1 MSFKVVIDSCGEL
14 TDEMK
19 ASGCFETASL
29 MIQVDDHTIVDDATF
44 DQADFLR
51 RVAASPNCP
60 KSSCPSPEA
69 YRAAFDCD
77 ADHVF
82 AVTLSS
88 KLSGSYNSAVLGMN
102 LLKEEKPDAKVY
114 IFDSRSASIGETL
127 IGLKIQECEE
137 QGLPFEEIIDKV
149 EAYIDSQMTWFVLEN
164 LETLRKNGRLSKVKA
179 FVATALRIKP
189 VMVSTP
195 EGEIAYLPNP
205 HLQENLAFC
214 FQMQLACGRYP
225 GFARKIYLK
234 GLRYNLHV
242 RPRSALIEVGAQT
255 NTYEEALNAMEPLA
269 ELLDTVLGKRQ
280 MGQQ

>member
-1 MSFKVVIDSCGEL
+1 MSFRVVIDSCGEL

-19 ASGCFETASL
+19 ASGCFKTASL
-29 MIQVDDHTIVDDATF
+29 MLQVDDHNIVDDESF

-69 YRAAFDCD
+69 YRSALDCD
-77 ADHVF
+77 ADHIF
-82 AVTLSS
+82 AVTLSA

-102 LLKEEKPDAKVY
+102 LLKEEKPDAKIYV
-114 IFDSRSASIGETL
+114 FDSRSASVGETL

-137 QGLPFEEIIDKV
+137 QGLPFEEIIEKV

-195 EGEIAYLPNP
+195 EGEIAQLDQARGMNKALVRMVDSIVEKVSNP
-205 HLQENLAFC
+205 EQTLIAISHCNCPERA
-214 FQMQLACGRYP
+214 QMVKETLINRLHP
-225 GFARKIYLK
+225 K
-234 GLRYNLHV
+234 GVLV
-242 RPRSALIEVGAQT
+242 
-255 NTYEEALNAMEPLA
+255 
-269 ELLDTVLGKRQ
+269 LDTAGVSSMYANDG
-280 MGQQ
+280 GIIVVA